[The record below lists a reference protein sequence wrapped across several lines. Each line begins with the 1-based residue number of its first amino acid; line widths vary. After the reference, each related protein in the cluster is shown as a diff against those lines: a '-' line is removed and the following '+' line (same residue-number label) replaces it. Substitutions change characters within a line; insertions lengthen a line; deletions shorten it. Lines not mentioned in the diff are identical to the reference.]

1 MSEKK
6 KEFECLKVTNVQV
19 FPFRND
25 GFDGK
30 IKGLANI
37 VLNEQLILRSLR
49 IMDGVNGMFVG
60 YPCDP
65 FFKGEEYRSMF
76 SPVTRELR
84 EEIENAI
91 LEEYAKVLKENG

>member
-6 KEFECLKVTNVQV
+6 KEFECLKVTQVQV
-19 FPFRND
+19 FPFKNRMT
-25 GFDGK
+25 GRMQ
-30 IKGLANI
+30 GLANI
-37 VLNEQLILRSLR
+37 VLNEQIMLRSLR
-49 IMDGVNGMFVG
+49 IMDGENGMFVD